1 MSEVDDACDDILCVL
16 QSLDC
21 PDADGVCAE
30 IMTLVKPRIERLGAE
45 IQRNER
51 IWQDHDAR
59 IVAEREWLRGYH
71 PHVLAEMKRVFR
83 MHADD

>member
-1 MSEVDDACDDILCVL
+1 MSEVDDVCDDILCVL

-21 PDADGVCAE
+21 PDADGLCAE

-51 IWQDHDAR
+51 IWQDHNTR
-59 IVAEREWLRGYH
+59 MIAERTFLEHFH

-83 MHADD
+83 TESP